1 MSVIIT
7 GIDIQENCAFCPARE
22 TGISKS
28 YCNNLL
34 GKRIDIDLID
44 LDKTKPTWCPL
55 KSVDGLIEKMKFF
68 AKRQEEIALAINDE
82 NKRYAHIQVANAY
95 HHCAQVIKEYC
106 EVSE

>member
-55 KSVDGLIEKMKFF
+55 KSIDGLIDFIKEHSYP
-68 AKRQEEIALAINDE
+68 I
-82 NKRYAHIQVANAY
+82 RYGTNSIEQGMTITGIEQA
-95 HHCAQVIKEYC
+95 IKEYC
-106 EVSE
+106 GEDGETE